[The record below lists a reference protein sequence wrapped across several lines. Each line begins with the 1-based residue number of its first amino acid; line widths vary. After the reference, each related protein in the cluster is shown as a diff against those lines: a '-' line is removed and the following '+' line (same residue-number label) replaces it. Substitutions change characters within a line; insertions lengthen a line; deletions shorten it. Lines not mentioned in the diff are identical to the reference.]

1 MGEEIKKVSEAIRE
15 HCDKL
20 GRYDETLVSLG
31 VQLGR
36 LLERNKID
44 EYRPQVFTDFEQ
56 RNIEYERR
64 WGPVKALTKSLFTII
79 RHAVAEE
86 IHANGSFC
94 FTEDTG
100 FNMHT
105 TTLSDATVKKF
116 HLQIFKSTY
125 QRHNNEMDVRI
136 MLHGELAALLSS
148 YALPTTVR
156 CIALDADE
164 DREEK
169 VMWKPADVHDLYE
182 FTSLL
187 NPEQTDLTE
196 EQIQQLR
203 TNLEKIEFLC
213 RLQSQV
219 DI

>member
-1 MGEEIKKVSEAIRE
+1 MSEEIKKLSEAIRE

-44 EYRPQVFTDFEQ
+44 EYRPQVFIDFEQ
-56 RNIEYERR
+56 RNTEYERR

-79 RHAVAEE
+79 RQAVAEE
-86 IHANGSFC
+86 ISANGSFC

-105 TTLSDATVKKF
+105 TTLSDAIAEKF
-116 HLQIFKSTY
+116 QLQILESIY
-125 QRHNNEMDVRI
+125 QTDNSEMEVVFELR
-136 MLHGELAALLSS
+136 GELAALFSS
-148 YALPTTVR
+148 YGLPTNVR
-156 CIALDADE
+156 GLVVDADE
-164 DREEK
+164 NEEEK
-169 VMWKPADVHDLYE
+169 VMSKPAHVRDLYQ
-182 FTSLL
+182 FGPLL

-196 EQIQQLR
+196 EQIQQLQ
-203 TNLEKIEFLC
+203 NDLEKLEIYYK
-213 RLQSQV
+213 LQSRV
-219 DI
+219 SF